1 MRKDKV
7 SIFIV
12 VPAFNEGKVLGRSL
26 RSLIKV
32 GYSVVVVDDCSR
44 DNTWRVLAKLPV
56 HRLRHP
62 INMGQGA
69 ALQTGMTYALQQGA
83 QILAHFDADG
93 QHQVED
99 LPGLCAPILAGEADV
114 VLGSRF
120 LRNKDLQAVPPTR
133 RILLKMAVWVNWL
146 FTGMRLTD
154 AHNGARALSAQAA
167 RQIQLQENGFAHATE
182 ILQKIRAANLR
193 VAEQPTHI
201 VYTEYSKQKGQR
213 AWHALDIFVD
223 LVIQRFLR

>member
-1 MRKDKV
+1 MPKDNA
-7 SIFIV
+7 SIFAV
-12 VPAFNEGKVLGRSL
+12 VPAFNEGKVLARAL
-26 RSLIKV
+26 RPLIEA

-44 DNTWRVLAKLPV
+44 DNTWRVLGTLPV
-56 HRLRHP
+56 HRLHHP

-83 QILAHFDADG
+83 RILVHFDADG
-93 QHQVED
+93 QHRVED
-99 LPGLCAPILAGEADV
+99 LPGLCAPIIRGEADV

-120 LRNKDLQAVPPTR
+120 LRVEDLRAVPPTR
-133 RILLKMAVWVNWL
+133 RVLLKMAVWVNWL

-167 RQIQLQENGFAHATE
+167 RKIELQENGFAHATE

-193 VAEQPTHI
+193 VVEQPTHI
-201 VYTEYSKQKGQR
+201 TYTEYSKQKGQR

-223 LVIQRFLR
+223 LVIRRFLG